1 MGSEG
6 GQDDERPLHRVDLEA
21 FAMGVYQVTNAEFDL
36 FVQGTGRAPLPHREE
51 SQFNDPR
58 QPAVAT
64 SWFDAVSYC
73 EWLSGE
79 AGWPFRLPTEAEW
92 ECAARGG
99 VAGRLYPWG
108 DDPSPSFPGYERR
121 WINGPEACGTGV
133 PNGYGLYDV
142 CENVHEWCNDWY
154 GPSHYAVAS
163 QRNPRGPE
171 SGVRR
176 GSRGGSWRHHIK
188 VTRCAARSSL
198 SPDRRY
204 TDYGFR
210 IASDAR

>member
-1 MGSEG
+1 MGSEAG
-6 GQDDERPLHRVDLEA
+6 REDERPLHRVELDA
-21 FAMGVYQVTNAEFDL
+21 FAMGVHPVTNAEFDL

-51 SQFNDPR
+51 PPFNDPR

-64 SWFDAVSYC
+64 SWFDAVGYC
-73 EWLSGE
+73 EWLSNE
-79 AGWPFRLPTEAEW
+79 AGRWFRLPTEAEW

-108 DDPSPSFPGYERR
+108 DDPSPFLGYERR
-121 WINGPEACGTGV
+121 WIHGPEACGTGA
-133 PNGYGLYDV
+133 PNGYGLYDL
-142 CENVHEWCNDWY
+142 CENVHEWCSDWY
-154 GPSHYAVAS
+154 GPDAYTVAPW
-163 QRNPRGPE
+163 RNPRGPE

-176 GSRGGSWRHHIK
+176 VSRGGSWRHQVK

-198 SPDRRY
+198 PPDRRY

-210 IASDAR
+210 VASDAE